1 MCIIA
6 VKPAS
11 KKMFDDSVIKQMFLQ
26 NRDGAGVMWAENE
39 TVHFKKGFMT
49 ARDVLDFIH
58 SRNWDGC
65 FTLPYWNS
73 WSKQQIELSPI
84 PYLAGKQARRRV

>member
-26 NRDGAGVMWAENE
+26 NRDGAGVMWPK
-39 TVHFKKGFMT
+39 TKQ
-49 ARDVLDFIH
+49 
-58 SRNWDGC
+58 
-65 FTLPYWNS
+65 FTLRKVS
-73 WSKQQIELSPI
+73 
-84 PYLAGKQARRRV
+84 